1 MKRKLALPLILA
13 LFCSVAPAQKIT
25 KAKASPAVAAFA
37 DSLAN
42 LRAAYYAYFRMWD
55 DLDAPAPRVRRD
67 PAYYKLF
74 VPPTYYTAPVEQAF
88 ELKWSPEEYNTK
100 HTAADSVYRAKQ
112 DSIQLFTVPDL
123 ERSAKVDRWVNKIL
137 LNYYMQYPERVL
149 GNELYL
155 ADLKPLED
163 SQIVMNP
170 RKEHIKSF
178 LQPENPVESVDTESD
193 LVIVRPNFWKYKG
206 NGYAQFTQHYI
217 SDNWYKGGEST
228 GRRLRP

>member
-74 VPPTYYTAPVEQAF
+74 VPPTYYEAPIKQAF
-88 ELKWSPEEYNTK
+88 DLTWTPDARTL
-100 HTAADSVYRAKQ
+100 TATGGRFGLSCQTGFYSVVYCA
-112 DSIQLFTVPDL
+112 
-123 ERSAKVDRWVNKIL
+123 
-137 LNYYMQYPERVL
+137 
-149 GNELYL
+149 
-155 ADLKPLED
+155 
-163 SQIVMNP
+163 
-170 RKEHIKSF
+170 
-178 LQPENPVESVDTESD
+178 
-193 LVIVRPNFWKYKG
+193 
-206 NGYAQFTQHYI
+206 
-217 SDNWYKGGEST
+217 
-228 GRRLRP
+228 

>member
-88 ELKWSPEEYNTK
+88 ELKWSPEEYNTT
-100 HTAADSVYRAKQ
+100 HGGRFGLSCQTGFYSVVYCA
-112 DSIQLFTVPDL
+112 
-123 ERSAKVDRWVNKIL
+123 
-137 LNYYMQYPERVL
+137 
-149 GNELYL
+149 
-155 ADLKPLED
+155 
-163 SQIVMNP
+163 
-170 RKEHIKSF
+170 
-178 LQPENPVESVDTESD
+178 
-193 LVIVRPNFWKYKG
+193 
-206 NGYAQFTQHYI
+206 
-217 SDNWYKGGEST
+217 
-228 GRRLRP
+228 